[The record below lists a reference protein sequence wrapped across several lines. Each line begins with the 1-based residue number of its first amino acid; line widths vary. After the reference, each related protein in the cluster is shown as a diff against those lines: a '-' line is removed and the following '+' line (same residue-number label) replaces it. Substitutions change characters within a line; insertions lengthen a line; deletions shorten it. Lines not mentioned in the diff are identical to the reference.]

1 MAVGKP
7 PKGTLET
14 LFATQLYRASL
25 PRRAGDLNDALEV
38 TCRAI
43 AAEDKAGQ
51 RWSKEHGYR
60 GYTSY
65 ASLDDLPQR
74 ASVFAELVEHLD
86 GHVRAF
92 ARSLDFDMDLRRL
105 GLDSL
110 WINVLKP
117 GGQHTAHIHPHSIIS
132 GTYYVV
138 VPDGA
143 SAIRY
148 EDPRL
153 PMLMAAPPKKPKA
166 KRANQTFV
174 SAAPSAGTILLWE
187 SWLRH
192 EVPVNTAKSERISIS
207 FNYAA
212 Q

>member
-1 MAVGKP
+1 MAAGKT
-7 PKGTLET
+7 PKGTMET
-14 LFATQLYRASL
+14 LFATELYRAQLSDK
-25 PRRAGDLNDALEV
+25 ALNEALEA
-38 TCRAI
+38 TCLGI
-43 AAEDKAGQ
+43 AREDMAGR

-74 ASVFAELVEHLD
+74 ASVFADLAEHLD
-86 GHVRAF
+86 THARAF
-92 ARSLDFDMDLRRL
+92 ARALAFDMDVRRL
-105 GLDSL
+105 VLDSL

-117 GGQHTAHIHPHSIIS
+117 GGFHTAHIHPHSVLS
-132 GTYYVV
+132 GTYYVR
-138 VPDGA
+138 VPEGA

-153 PMLMAAPPKKPKA
+153 PLLMAAPPKKPKA
-166 KRANQTFV
+166 ARARQTFV
-174 SAAPSAGTILLWE
+174 SAEPKTGTILMWE

-192 EVPVNTAKSERISIS
+192 EVPVNSARTKRISIS
-207 FNYAA
+207 FNYAV